1 MSLTSRIA
9 LAGSE
14 GTDPEDFLSE
24 SLGVVFPDDV
34 TNQHGD
40 PDSWLVYTSPHL
52 PRPLQLRLCQ
62 PGDDAERRLFS
73 HFLWNSSLLL
83 AELIERDS
91 YLISEEGVAA
101 VEEDEAKSVGL
112 FDVRGRRTLELGAGT
127 ALPSIMGGLL
137 GAEEVLVTDYPAP
150 PLIEALRTNVKK
162 NVMVEMSPL
171 GRVSLDVRVLGHEW
185 GTFPEGDG
193 VSGKRHA
200 FDRVLICDCLWMPWQ
215 HGNLQRSVDFLL
227 KQTAEARC
235 WVVAGFHT
243 GRAKMAGFFD
253 EEALREEAGCEIE
266 KIWEQ
271 DCDGKQRE
279 WVKDKAEE
287 DSGTRKR
294 WLVVAVLKRAQRE
307 R

>member
-24 SLGVVFPDDV
+24 SLGVVFPDDATAAEAV
-34 TNQHGD
+34 
-40 PDSWLVYTSPHL
+40 PA
-52 PRPLQLRLCQ
+52 
-62 PGDDAERRLFS
+62 GDDAERRLFS

-137 GAEEVLVTDYPAP
+137 GAEEDQRQKERDGRDV
-150 PLIEALRTNVKK
+150 
-162 NVMVEMSPL
+162 PL

-271 DCDGKQRE
+271 DCDGKQRK

>member
-9 LAGSE
+9 LAGPE

-52 PRPLQLRLCQ
+52 PKPLQLRLCQ
-62 PGDDAERRLFS
+62 PGDDTERRLFS

-83 AELIERDS
+83 AELVERDS
-91 YLISEEGVAA
+91 YLRSEEGAT
-101 VEEDEAKSVGL
+101 VEGGEAGSVGL
-112 FDVRGRRTLELGAGT
+112 FDVRGRRTVELGAGT

-150 PLIEALRTNVKK
+150 PLIEALRTNVEK
-162 NVMVEMSPL
+162 NVTVEMSPM

-193 VSGKRHA
+193 VTGKRHA

-253 EEALREEAGCEIE
+253 EEALKEEAGCEVE

-271 DCDGKQRE
+271 DCDGKQRK
-279 WVKDKAEE
+279 WVKDQAEE

-294 WLVVAVLKRAQRE
+294 WLVVAVLKRTQRE